1 MICAYLGPLSCG
13 FAKGIIYAGN
23 DVKGIPDWTQHLLLL
38 GGLTSSV
45 FALAVMLRIVGRIRT
60 SATITVLLI
69 LLSIVQMFTTMS
81 IGHSTRKYKNGV
93 KMFITGS
100 GNIVKMV

>member
-23 DVKGIPDWTQHLLLL
+23 DAKGIPDWTQHLLLL

-69 LLSIVQMFTTMS
+69 LLSIVQMFTTS
-81 IGHSTRKYKNGV
+81 DGDGKRQGK
-93 KMFITGS
+93 
-100 GNIVKMV
+100 